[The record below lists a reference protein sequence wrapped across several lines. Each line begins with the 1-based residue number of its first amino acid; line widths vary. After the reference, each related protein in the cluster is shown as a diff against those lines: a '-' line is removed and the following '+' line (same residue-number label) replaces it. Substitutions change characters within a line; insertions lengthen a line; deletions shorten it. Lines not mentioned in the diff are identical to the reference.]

1 MSRYCLTFSREEF
14 HCAKRHND
22 NIILMIVADVQG
34 FVFQK
39 ISPEN
44 MIEIIENCVLKG
56 RGQWKISL

>member
-1 MSRYCLTFSREEF
+1 
-14 HCAKRHND
+14 
-22 NIILMIVADVQG
+22 MIVADVQG